1 MNDFN
6 ADFGQLRSLLN
17 RRHEAPT
24 WQRICEVARTWS
36 GDPVWAE
43 RAEPYAAHHLRAW
56 PDALRVMPSAWIDMA
71 IDGHE
76 VPCASWFRRLSDVR
90 RRFLEGDLDRI
101 LSRDELSSLTDL
113 EFHYRSGVHELERS
127 MERLGASLSR
137 LVVDRVPY
145 TTVFSRGA
153 FLGPLVERGV
163 QLRGLV
169 LTGNGIGDEGLAH
182 LVAGRGFPG
191 LEELGL
197 GANGVGVQGAL
208 ALARASWMEGVRDL
222 DLSSNRLEVEG
233 VRALAES
240 GACAGVERLKVGDR
254 GGMRS
259 LLGWSEP
266 PARVGVLRELD
277 LSTCPID
284 ADMLRA
290 LLAGEMAGSLEV
302 LRVRPDGP
310 GTLEDGLDGA
320 RCVGTLKELEVMA
333 ATHDVLAELAGVEG
347 WGALERLEVRGDGSV
362 DAGAVRL
369 ARSEVFAGLRSLV
382 VRCAPLGF
390 EAASELVERAPD
402 GLSVLDLRV
411 RVGDEL
417 VDVMRS
423 TSGFPRVTE
432 LVLSADRMSERGL
445 RELISW
451 EGSSALERLE
461 LYSWNQGGQRSQG
474 FEVAARRLDVVRLAG
489 GVASASGLGVMAG
502 QAMWERLHT
511 LELKLAAPLDEVAG
525 ALSSGVGMPA
535 LYGLTLGRQRLN
547 GRGGRELAAFMGGVP
562 VREVHMAGVAF
573 EQDALE
579 AVVGGLDGV
588 EELDL
593 RGVELDAR
601 ATEVLS
607 SSPTLERLA
616 RLDVDASMLE
626 HSQVRQLLASP
637 HLSGSVKCWM
647 RHYSV

>member
-1 MNDFN
+1 M
-6 ADFGQLRSLLN
+6 
-17 RRHEAPT
+17 
-24 WQRICEVARTWS
+24 
-36 GDPVWAE
+36 
-43 RAEPYAAHHLRAW
+43 
-56 PDALRVMPSAWIDMA
+56 
-71 IDGHE
+71 
-76 VPCASWFRRLSDVR
+76 
-90 RRFLEGDLDRI
+90 
-101 LSRDELSSLTDL
+101 
-113 EFHYRSGVHELERS
+113 
-127 MERLGASLSR
+127 
-137 LVVDRVPY
+137 
-145 TTVFSRGA
+145 
-153 FLGPLVERGV
+153 
-163 QLRGLV
+163 
-169 LTGNGIGDEGLAH
+169 
-182 LVAGRGFPG
+182 
-191 LEELGL
+191 
-197 GANGVGVQGAL
+197 
-208 ALARASWMEGVRDL
+208 
-222 DLSSNRLEVEG
+222 
-233 VRALAES
+233 
-240 GACAGVERLKVGDR
+240 
-254 GGMRS
+254 
-259 LLGWSEP
+259 
-266 PARVGVLRELD
+266 
-277 LSTCPID
+277 
-284 ADMLRA
+284 
-290 LLAGEMAGSLEV
+290 
-302 LRVRPDGP
+302 
-310 GTLEDGLDGA
+310 
-320 RCVGTLKELEVMA
+320 
-333 ATHDVLAELAGVEG
+333 
-347 WGALERLEVRGDGSV
+347 
-362 DAGAVRL
+362 
-369 ARSEVFAGLRSLV
+369 
-382 VRCAPLGF
+382 
-390 EAASELVERAPD
+390 
-402 GLSVLDLRV
+402 
-411 RVGDEL
+411 
-417 VDVMRS
+417 
-423 TSGFPRVTE
+423 TE

-474 FEVAARRLDVVRLAG
+474 FEVAARRLDVLRLAG